1 MPFAALQSLLP
12 LVPVLSSAMEASY
25 FASWDKVGAVA
36 LAVAMIAIL
45 VGLHRSGLARVD
57 AISDRHMKF
66 VEEQTKVMTKLVES
80 NRHTTESANGLHSRL
95 DMILTCGQPDC
106 PFLNLRRKQQ
116 PGVPEGSIAHS
127 RPPHGDIQWCRPI
140 ASPNPTP

>member
-1 MPFAALQSLLP
+1 MTFAALQSLLP
-12 LVPVLSSAMEASY
+12 LVPVLSSAADANY

-66 VEEQTKVMTKLVES
+66 VEEQTKIMTKLVES
-80 NRHTTESANGLHSRL
+80 NRNTTESANGLHSRL

-106 PFLNLRRKQQ
+106 PFLNLRRRQQ
-116 PGVPEGSIAHS
+116 PGVPESAIDHIRPAHTEIKWS
-127 RPPHGDIQWCRPI
+127 RPIVSTP
-140 ASPNPTP
+140 PTP